1 MNLLLRYKLINRF
14 NKKYQQ
20 TMKTMKYPTFK
31 RIGTFP
37 ILILNVLLLFSSC
50 VTQRDLEYLRVKDK
64 NEEVFSTYDD
74 AKIPDYKLK
83 ANDELYIQIK
93 SLDDAS
99 TNVFQQGQNNYGYNI
114 DPYSASLKSFT
125 IDKSGY
131 IQLPVIGNVLVEDRS
146 VPEVMHILQDS
157 LNHILSKPTVTV
169 KLVNRYVS
177 VFGEVK
183 NPGHFPYAQER
194 LTMYDALSLAG
205 DINVYGDRNEVILAR
220 NENGKNLR
228 VSIDL
233 TSSEIMASEYYYI
246 RPNDM
251 VYVKPMR
258 KRFWG
263 FSEFP
268 WNILLG
274 SITTGVLM
282 YSVVK

>member
-1 MNLLLRYKLINRF
+1 MRR
-14 NKKYQQ
+14 
-20 TMKTMKYPTFK
+20 MKYPAIK

-37 ILILNVLLLFSSC
+37 ILILNITLLFSSC
-50 VTQRDLEYLRVKDK
+50 VTPRNLEYLSVKDK
-64 NEEVFSTYDD
+64 NDEVFKTFDD

-83 ANDELYIQIK
+83 PNDELYIQIK
-93 SLDDAS
+93 SLDDPS
-99 TNVFQQGQNNYGYNI
+99 TNIFQKEGNQQNNYGGAI
-114 DPYSASLKSFT
+114 TPYSASLMSHM

-131 IQLPVIGNVLVEDRS
+131 IQLPVIGNILVEDRT

-157 LNHILSKPTVTV
+157 LNGILSKPTVTV

-194 LTMYDALSLAG
+194 LTIYDAISLAG
-205 DINVYGDRNEVILAR
+205 DINVYGKRNEIILAR

-228 VSIDL
+228 IGIDL

-251 VYVKPMR
+251 VYVKPMK

-268 WNILLG
+268 WTILLG
-274 SITTGVLM
+274 SITTGVLL
-282 YSVVK
+282 YSVIK

>member
-1 MNLLLRYKLINRF
+1 MKNR
-14 NKKYQQ
+14 
-20 TMKTMKYPTFK
+20 TFK

-37 ILILNVLLLFSSC
+37 IMILTITLLFSSC
-50 VTQRDLEYLRVKDK
+50 ATQRDLEYLRVKDK
-64 NEEVFSTYDD
+64 NDEAFKTFDD
-74 AKIPDYKLK
+74 VQIPDYKLK

-93 SLDDAS
+93 SLDDPS
-99 TNVFQQGQNNYGYNI
+99 TNVFQQGGNQQSNYVSSI
-114 DPYSASLKSFT
+114 SPYSASLMSYT

-131 IQLPVIGNVLVEDRS
+131 IQMPVIGNIFVEDRT
-146 VPEVMHILQDS
+146 VPEVMHLLQDS

-177 VFGEVK
+177 VFGEVR

-251 VYVKPMR
+251 VYVKPMK

-268 WNILLG
+268 WNILLS
-274 SITTGVLM
+274 SITTGLLM
-282 YSVVK
+282 YNVVK